1 MKKVLF
7 ATSALV
13 LTAGFAVAEV
23 AVSGDGRMGMI
34 YDGDDAQFSSRARVL
49 FTLTGESDSGLSFG
63 GKFRVDQENYS
74 ANPGGRSAAK
84 GSAGS
89 VWISGTYGKLSMGD
103 VVSAT
108 EAAIGDLYEIGY
120 TDGEFANDIEE
131 LSFLVGDGNNK
142 DQGPT
147 ILYEYSIDNFSFYAS
162 ATDGSDTAW
171 YSSTGANNH
180 NPDPNATNPALTG
193 DRLSDEVAYSL
204 AAKYDAGNWNAALS
218 YAKHG
223 DASEIGLGVEGQFD
237 AFTAKAVYLS
247 YDDVYGNAS
256 HDGKTVEF
264 NREFNRDSANA
275 NIEMKHTIGLAAAYE
290 VDAWTI
296 KGFWRQDKF
305 EAVTGSGSEKLD
317 SYGIGADYDLG
328 GGATLA
334 GGVVKSDWLLKDKG
348 TASDDPRRGEVVA
361 DLGIKFK
368 F

>member
-34 YDGDDAQFSSRARVL
+34 YDGDDVQFSSRARVL

-120 TDGEFANDIEE
+120 TDGEFADDVEE
-131 LSFLVGDGNNK
+131 LGFLVGDGANK
-142 DQGPT
+142 NQGPT
-147 ILYEYSIDNFSFYAS
+147 ILYEYSIDNFSIYAS
-162 ATDGSDTAW
+162 ATDGSDTEW
-171 YSSTGANNH
+171 FSTTGADTGSN
-180 NPDPNATNPALTG
+180 TAL
-193 DRLSDEVAYSL
+193 SNEVAYSL
-204 AAKYDAGNWNAALS
+204 AVKYDAGNWNASLA
-218 YAKHG
+218 YAKHD
-223 DASEIGLGVEGQFD
+223 DASEIGVGVEGQFD
-237 AFTAKAVYLS
+237 AFTVKAAYLS
-247 YDDVYGNAS
+247 YDDLYYAAPAVGDVVGARLHSSALAS
-256 HDGKTVEF
+256 ARG
-264 NREFNRDSANA
+264 A
-275 NIEMKHTIGLAAAYE
+275 EMKSTIGLAGAYA
-290 VDAWTI
+290 VDAWTV
-296 KGFWRQDKF
+296 KGFWRQDK
-305 EAVTGSGSEKLD
+305 VDYTTGGDLKLD
-317 SYGIGADYDLG
+317 AYGIGADYDLG

-334 GGVVKSDWLLKDKG
+334 GGVVKSDWLVKDNG
-348 TASDDPRRGEVVA
+348 NRGEVVA
-361 DLGIKFK
+361 DMGIKFK

>member
-74 ANPGGRSAAK
+74 SNPGGRSAAK

-108 EAAIGDLYEIGY
+108 EAAIGDLFEIGY
-120 TDGEFANDIEE
+120 TDGEFAGDIEE

-171 YSSTGANNH
+171 SSTTGSDGGYTHAYDNDLANK
-180 NPDPNATNPALTG
+180 
-193 DRLSDEVAYSL
+193 VAYSL
-204 AAKYDAGNWNAALS
+204 AAKYDAGNWNASLA
-218 YAKHG
+218 YAKH
-223 DASEIGLGVEGQFD
+223 DKASEIGLGVEGQFD
-237 AFTAKAVYLS
+237 AFTVKAVFLS
-247 YDDVYGNAS
+247 YDDLYAGTLPVAGSTSTPPAVTAGRVK
-256 HDGKTVEF
+256 D
-264 NREFNRDSANA
+264 RANA
-275 NIEMKHTIGLAAAYE
+275 LGEMKHTIGLAAAYE
-290 VDAWTI
+290 VDAWTV
-296 KGFWRQDKF
+296 KGFWRQDKVDTF
-305 EAVTGSGSEKLD
+305 SSATVRSGSTKLD
-317 SYGIGADYDLG
+317 AYGIGADYDLG

-334 GGVVKSDWLLKDKG
+334 GGIVKSDWLLKDNRN
-348 TASDDPRRGEVVA
+348 PGEVVA
-361 DLGIKFK
+361 DMGIKFK